1 MARVVIAARRVH
13 DAVGPVPCHVP
24 RVIVVRRT
32 GRYWHW
38 PSTGM
43 ARHWHGPALARCS
56 GPSSC
61 PALARNWPGT
71 GPALSRGAQETDHRG
86 MYVQRQL
93 QRTDRLQALTHS
105 LASSDPLWGLGLSTA
120 GYPTYR
126 ESLLGPW
133 LE

>member
-1 MARVVIAARRVH
+1 MARVVIAARRLH

-24 RVIVVRRT
+24 RVIVVRHT

-38 PSTGM
+38 PSTGT
-43 ARHWHGPALARCS
+43 GPALARQWH
-56 GPSSC
+56 
-61 PALARNWPGT
+61 WPGT

-120 GYPTYR
+120 GYPTYL
-126 ESLLGPW
+126 ESLKYPQRLSTCSAR
-133 LE
+133 EQQSA